1 MLSTETIPNRCMFVL
16 PKKGRGC
23 RMLTREGQKY
33 CGEHAIFQEHN
44 EDRIPCPNDPKH
56 TVNRRV
62 IRQHLMRCN
71 SRVIEEQWIVKD
83 MNAMVGETKFTA
95 KLDRRADEQ
104 EIACVLE
111 KLQSC
116 YCLAHDKL
124 LADQAHYEEIDG
136 HLEKNPDLSESKRKH
151 LVQLSSIIGHLLRVG
166 LLRNDSSTCTIE
178 LGAGKAQLTYW
189 LTKRAPLS
197 KFLLID
203 RSGARNKFDNK
214 ALQENPSLNI
224 KRLRC
229 SIEHLNLAELEML
242 KDVSSCAVCKHFC
255 GSATDA
261 GIRCLSNGIRSGVVL
276 DGFVLVPCCHHKSRY
291 SEYSGREFLAQWNMD
306 SESDFAALR
315 HIATWA
321 VCGFSKVQGN
331 RETHTQDQFADQC
344 DGDVVAEDSGSIHT
358 EHQLDIGTTADQ
370 GHGSDDAEL
379 TPWSPMWKEEM
390 GRRAK
395 VLLEMGRAQHLASLG
410 FTTQVIE
417 YVPRSVSPENL
428 LILGF
433 KPRSLS

>member
-1 MLSTETIPNRCMFVL
+1 
-16 PKKGRGC
+16 
-23 RMLTREGQKY
+23 
-33 CGEHAIFQEHN
+33 
-44 EDRIPCPNDPKH
+44 
-56 TVNRRV
+56 
-62 IRQHLMRCN
+62 
-71 SRVIEEQWIVKD
+71 
-83 MNAMVGETKFTA
+83 MNAMIGETKFTA
-95 KLDRRADEQ
+95 KLDRRANEQ

-124 LADQAHYEEIDG
+124 LADQAHYEEIEE

-229 SIEHLNLAELEML
+229 SIEHLNLAEVEML
-242 KDVSSCAVCKHFC
+242 KHFC

-261 GIRCLSNGIRSGVVL
+261 GIRCLSNGIRSGVLL

-321 VCGFSKVQGN
+321 Y
-331 RETHTQDQFADQC
+331 R
-344 DGDVVAEDSGSIHT
+344 
-358 EHQLDIGTTADQ
+358 
-370 GHGSDDAEL
+370 
-379 TPWSPMWKEEM
+379 SPMWKEEM

-395 VLLEMGRAQHLASLG
+395 VVLEMGRARHLASLG

-433 KPRSLS
+433 KL